1 MDSRILTLCLLFAS
15 MSVWAGDAAWG
26 KSTQQL
32 IRLQT
37 VDPLAENRVPQGSPV
52 FSGKKASKSFNKE
65 QKGNEQKTVKNKE
78 LISGVNN

>member
-1 MDSRILTLCLLFAS
+1 MCFKLFTLCLMFAS
-15 MSVWAGDAAWG
+15 TSILAGDATWG

-65 QKGNEQKTVKNKE
+65 RKGSDQKTVKNKE
-78 LISGVNN
+78 LISGVSN

>member
-1 MDSRILTLCLLFAS
+1 MNTRLITFYLMFTSTSIL
-15 MSVWAGDAAWG
+15 AGDSTWG

-37 VDPLAENRVPQGSPV
+37 VDPLAENRVPLGSPV

-65 QKGNEQKTVKNKE
+65 QKGSDQKTVKNKE
-78 LISGVNN
+78 LISGVSN